1 MSTSTLLNAARLLSE
16 ARAFGERSVYR
27 LRGQRP
33 RSPGYTAFKHHAI
46 EQALAGPFQPDAL
59 PPGWG
64 WRLDERIV
72 EYPWLFARLPR
83 GPARLLD
90 AGSVLNFGFLLE
102 HEALAGKAIVIQ
114 TLEPEP
120 DCFWHKRVSYV
131 YGDLRQTC
139 FRDAAFDTIVCVS
152 TLEHVGM
159 DNTLY
164 YSPDASRREDAPETY
179 RDVVREMRRLLA
191 PGGRLY
197 LTVPFGRRASH
208 GWLQV
213 FDAGMID
220 TVIETFAPSEYLEHH
235 FRYEPDGW
243 TVSTRERSSDATYSD
258 YFRTGAYDADFQVGA
273 RAVACLELK
282 A

>member
-1 MSTSTLLNAARLLSE
+1 MSTNPFSEAARALRD
-16 ARAFGERSVYR
+16 ARALGERLVYR

-46 EQALAGPFQPDAL
+46 QQALAVPFQPEVLA
-59 PPGWG
+59 PGWG

-83 GPARLLD
+83 GPGRLLD
-90 AGSVLNFGFLLE
+90 AGSVLNFDFLLD
-102 HEALAGKAIVIQ
+102 HEALVGKDIVIQ
-114 TLEPEP
+114 TLEPEA
-120 DCFWHKRVSYV
+120 DCFWRKRVSYV

-139 FRDAAFDTIVCVS
+139 FRDAAFDSIVCVS

-164 YSPDASRREDAPETY
+164 YSGDAARREDAPETY

-197 LTVPFGRRASH
+197 LTVPFGRRVSH

-213 FDAGMID
+213 FDATMLD
-220 TVIETFAPSEYLEHH
+220 AVVEAFSPSACREHH
-235 FRYEPDGW
+235 YRYEPSGW
-243 TVSTRERSSDATYSD
+243 TVSTRDRSSDATYSD
-258 YFRTGAYDADFQVGA
+258 YFRTGTYDADYQVGA
-273 RAVACLELK
+273 RAVACLELS

>member
-1 MSTSTLLNAARLLSE
+1 MPSTTISRAARTLIDASALGQ
-16 ARAFGERSVYR
+16 RLVYR
-27 LRGQRP
+27 LRGQLP
-33 RSPGYTAFKHHAI
+33 RSPGYTAHKHHAI
-46 EQALAGPFQPDAL
+46 QQALAQRFQPDAL
-59 PPGWG
+59 PSGWG

-83 GPARLLD
+83 GPGRLLD
-90 AGSVLNFGFLLE
+90 AGSVLNFDFLLG
-102 HEALAGKAIVIQ
+102 HEALAGKEIVIQ

-131 YGDLRQTC
+131 FGDLRQTC
-139 FRDAAFDTIVCVS
+139 FRDAAFDAIVCVS

-164 YSPDASRREDAPETY
+164 YSPDAARREDAPETY

-197 LTVPFGRRASH
+197 LTVPFGRRVSH

-213 FDAGMID
+213 FDATMLD
-220 TVIETFAPSEYLEHH
+220 AVIETFAPTTVHEQHY
-235 FRYEPDGW
+235 RYDPAGW
-243 TVSTRERSSDATYSD
+243 AVSSREQSRDATYSE

-273 RAVACLELK
+273 RAVACLEL
-282 A
+282 AA